1 MAETSVASSKN
12 LDFSFIDKVAETTK
26 ISAVKEKAEKVKQI
40 IVRLESEASKPD
52 YHTNVWAGAY
62 LEEMATVIDFGNRHL
77 RPEQFTYANPFHFR
91 TGSPQLIT
99 RPFSHFC
106 DEPEFEMHTLDVSE
120 HDELPKDSETG
131 LPICPFTQTAIGSA
145 VTPTYDYNDQR
156 SIYKF
161 VLNRM
166 GVVPDPESELENI
179 EVQSP
184 RGSFCETPSFPIH
197 IPVAKGSPAFDSSM
211 FFSRSL

>member
-1 MAETSVASSKN
+1 MAATSMTTSKGLN
-12 LDFSFIDKVAETTK
+12 FSFIDKVAETTK
-26 ISAVKEKAEKVKQI
+26 FPAVKEKAEKVKQI
-40 IVRLESEASKPD
+40 IARLESETSTADFHK
-52 YHTNVWAGAY
+52 NIWAGAY

-77 RPEQFTYANPFHFR
+77 RPEQFIYANPFHIR
-91 TGSPQLIT
+91 TESPHLIT

-120 HDELPKDSETG
+120 HNELPKDSETG
-131 LPICPFTQTAIGSA
+131 LPICPFTETPIGSA

-156 SIYKF
+156 SIYLF
-161 VLNRM
+161 VLDRM
-166 GVVPDPESELENI
+166 GVVPRSEIENI

-184 RGSFCETPSFPIH
+184 RGSFCETPSFPIP
-197 IPVAKGSPAFDSSM
+197 IPVGKDSPTFDSSM